1 MPRIAPIDPSSATGD
16 TATHLA
22 AVRSMLGGTPNLFT
36 TAAHSAAA
44 LGALVSLFTHAGRV
58 SLGARAGEQ
67 IALAIAQRNGCGY
80 CLSAHTALGALH
92 GVDRETL
99 TAARAAESTDP
110 RTSALLA
117 LAVAINEE
125 RGHIDDTALDGA
137 RGAGLT
143 DAEIVET
150 VFLVALNVFTNYLN
164 SVARTAIDFPV
175 VMPEDLP
182 HQVGQGVGTPSALTA

>member
-22 AVRSMLGGTPNLFT
+22 VVRSMLGGTPNLFT
-36 TAAHSAAA
+36 TAAHSPAA
-44 LGALVSLFTHAGRV
+44 LGALVALFTHAGRV
-58 SLGARAGEQ
+58 SLGARRGEQ

-92 GVDRETL
+92 GVNRETL

-110 RTSALLA
+110 RTSALLT

-125 RGHIDDTALDGA
+125 RGHIDDAALDAA

-164 SVARTAIDFPV
+164 SVAQTTIDFPV
-175 VMPEDLP
+175 VMPEDLGE
-182 HQVGQGVGTPSALTA
+182 QVGQRASPPSALTA